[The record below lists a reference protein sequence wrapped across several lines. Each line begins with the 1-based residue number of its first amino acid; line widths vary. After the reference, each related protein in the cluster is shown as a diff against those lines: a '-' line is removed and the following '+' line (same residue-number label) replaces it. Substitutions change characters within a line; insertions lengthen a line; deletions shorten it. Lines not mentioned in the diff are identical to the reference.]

1 MGQFSHHL
9 AKQDA
14 CRAFLATQRD
24 LALSNKLAVSASNC
38 QKPLTTSNNP
48 NVASMPMLNKATM
61 DFDFVLYDDGFEFI
75 ERNNAVEDLQ
85 VTAPNDTHPASLSD
99 LERCN
104 FIFFDAPKD
113 DFIINPDT
121 AVFSNNRRVEVI
133 LLKIITKLEA
143 PLWAFKDIMDW
154 AFDAY
159 QTGYK
164 FFPQHNS
171 YTSQIQTIE
180 KWVGMDHM
188 RPTVININLPGKRLT
203 DSINVTTFDFIS
215 QFHSLLSDPL
225 LNTPNNLVLNA
236 DNPFAQYIP
245 PDGLLGECISGSWY
259 NNAWAHM
266 EQHKLGDFMI
276 PIILYID
283 KTCLSLTGRLSIFPV
298 QMSLGILTKQARRRS
313 NAWRPLGYSIAN
325 EDFFF
330 SQAEPNEN
338 SADEKNARFH
348 VQLDLILSSFKKA
361 QQPDQLRQIKLQ
373 LGNASKTVDLYVP
386 LQFIIGDVEGG
397 DQLSSRFSYRGK
409 SCQRLCRTCD
419 VSTENASDV
428 NVLCSRIKV
437 ADVIAIVASQDNK
450 ALRLLAQRPFYNSL
464 YHIDCGNPI
473 WCI

>member
-24 LALSNKLAVSASNC
+24 SALSNKLAVSASNC
-38 QKPLTTSNNP
+38 QKLLTTSNNP

-85 VTAPNDTHPASLSD
+85 VTAPNDTHTASLSD

-104 FIFFDAPKD
+104 FILFDAPKD

-133 LLKIITKLEA
+133 LLKIITELEA

-225 LNTPNNLVLNA
+225 LNTPDNLVLNA

-298 QMSLGILTKQARRRS
+298 QMSLGILTEQARRRS
-313 NAWRPLGYSIAN
+313 NAWRPLGYIAN
-325 EDFFF
+325 EDFFSPKQNEMKTLLMKRMQDFMSNLTLF
-330 SQAEPNEN
+330 SHLSKKRSSLTNFARSNSNLATPLKQWTFTCRYSLLLGMLKAVINFPVDFLIAVNPVSGFAEHATFP
-338 SADEKNARFH
+338 
-348 VQLDLILSSFKKA
+348 
-361 QQPDQLRQIKLQ
+361 LRMHPTLTCYA
-373 LGNASKTVDLYVP
+373 LG
-386 LQFIIGDVEGG
+386 
-397 DQLSSRFSYRGK
+397 
-409 SCQRLCRTCD
+409 
-419 VSTENASDV
+419 
-428 NVLCSRIKV
+428 
-437 ADVIAIVASQDNK
+437 
-450 ALRLLAQRPFYNSL
+450 
-464 YHIDCGNPI
+464 
-473 WCI
+473 